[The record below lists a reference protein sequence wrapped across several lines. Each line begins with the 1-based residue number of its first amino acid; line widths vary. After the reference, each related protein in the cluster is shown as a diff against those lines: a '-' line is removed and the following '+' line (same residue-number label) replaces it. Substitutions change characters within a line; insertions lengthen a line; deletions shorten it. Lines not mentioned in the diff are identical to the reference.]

1 MVDRAGRLLTPSLGR
16 FDVEVDGLRLRGNH
30 VGQLYYVRELLES
43 DREATFVRILK
54 QSIRPGATV
63 VEAGAHIGYL
73 TLQCARA
80 VGESGRVFAFE
91 ANPHTAP
98 VVARNLALN
107 GLDGR
112 CEVVPL
118 ALADVPGRR
127 SFYLGGGGDTSS
139 LYEPGE
145 GAEPI
150 EVEVTTLDAWLDP
163 AVAVDV
169 IKLDIEGGE
178 PAALHGMRETI
189 RRAAPNLVVF
199 AECNPELLERAGSS
213 PADLLATLRDL
224 GLETNWIDEDRKETR
239 PLDELGSWA
248 GYVNL
253 YCRRI

>member
-1 MVDRAGRLLTPSLGR
+1 MGDT
-16 FDVEVDGLRLRGNH
+16 
-30 VGQLYYVRELLES
+30 
-43 DREATFVRILK
+43 
-54 QSIRPGATV
+54 
-63 VEAGAHIGYL
+63 
-73 TLQCARA
+73 
-80 VGESGRVFAFE
+80 GRVVAFE
-91 ANPHTAP
+91 ANPLTAP
-98 VVARNLALN
+98 VVASNLALN
-107 GLDGR
+107 GFDRR

-127 SFYLGGGGDTSS
+127 SFYLSGGGDTSS

-145 GAEPI
+145 EVEPI

-178 PAALHGMRETI
+178 PAALRGMRETI

-224 GLETNWIDEDRKETR
+224 GLETSWIDEARKETR
-239 PLDELGSWA
+239 PLHELGSWD

-253 YCRRI
+253 YSRRIHAGEEGGRRDDPVSSANVTRAVR